1 MYLDEWR
8 VGGVS
13 NAEGSVE
20 AISVENDRRRWGG
33 RELGEDALDFQLQK
47 EKMSEVR

>member
-20 AISVENDRRRWGG
+20 AISVENDRRRWG
-33 RELGEDALDFQLQK
+33 RLGEDALDFQL
-47 EKMSEVR
+47 

>member
-20 AISVENDRRRWGG
+20 GISVENNKKRWG
-33 RELGEDALDFQLQK
+33 RLREDALGFQL
-47 EKMSEVR
+47 